1 MVGMMQKSP
10 FVALLILIGW
20 SDDLLERFV
29 FDNIYHHKI
38 TLSNILKIIK
48 QCMLVSTEKL
58 KVSFNTFV
66 VAFSEEGHGR
76 IYGMSYIIT
85 ADFS

>member
-1 MVGMMQKSP
+1 
-10 FVALLILIGW
+10 
-20 SDDLLERFV
+20 
-29 FDNIYHHKI
+29 
-38 TLSNILKIIK
+38 
-48 QCMLVSTEKL
+48 MLVSTEKL

-85 ADFS
+85 ADFSWKRYYHIDKIIHSLQTF